1 MTLGSPH
8 YSETGHVQDPQSSVL
23 INPLSLKIMIVAG
36 EASGDKH
43 GAALAR
49 ALQKLA
55 SGFELE
61 IFGSG
66 GEKMRA
72 AGVETLVDARDVAII
87 GILEIVRA
95 FGKLYRAY
103 RKLLD
108 AARKRRPAVVV
119 LIDWPDFNIR
129 LARKLHR
136 KGFKI
141 VYYISPQVWAWR
153 GYRVRALRRYVDRML
168 VILPF
173 EAEFYKNADVEVEYV
188 GNPLVETVSADASRE
203 AFASRNGLD
212 ATRPIIALLPG
223 SRYKEV
229 HYHLPVMIDA
239 ALRLRI
245 ADCGLRIEES
255 THSDSQI
262 SAIRNPN
269 PQSAI
274 RNPQS
279 KDPQFV
285 IPVATTIDREQV
297 EAIVARSDAQGE
309 LDLAIV
315 ERDEYNALRHSEIAI
330 VASGTATVEAAI
342 LGTPMVIVYRGS
354 ELNWRLI
361 RPLIKLDTFGMVN
374 LIAGRRIAPELMQ
387 QDVTGEKI
395 AREVGQILG
404 DPSRL
409 AQMKRDLAIVRE
421 RLESGDGSASERAAA
436 TVMQLIADA

>member
-1 MTLGSPH
+1 
-8 YSETGHVQDPQSSVL
+8 
-23 INPLSLKIMIVAG
+23 MIVAG

-43 GAALAR
+43 GASLAR

-55 SGFELE
+55 PGFELE

-136 KGFKI
+136 EGFKI

-153 GYRVRALRRYVDRML
+153 RYRVRALRRYVDRML

-173 EAEFYKNADVEVEYV
+173 EKEFYKNAGVEVEYV
-188 GNPLVETVSADASRE
+188 GHPLVETVSADASRE
-203 AFASRNGLD
+203 AFASRNDLD

-229 HYHLPVMIDA
+229 HYHLPAMIDA

-245 ADCGLRIEES
+245 ADFGLRIE
-255 THSDSQI
+255 
-262 SAIRNPN
+262 NGGL
-269 PQSAI
+269 QSAI
-274 RNPQS
+274 HNPQFLHS
-279 KDPQFV
+279 YLN
-285 IPVATTIDREQV
+285 ATIGSTF
-297 EAIVARSDAQGE
+297 VAR
-309 LDLAIV
+309 
-315 ERDEYNALRHSEIAI
+315 R
-330 VASGTATVEAAI
+330 
-342 LGTPMVIVYRGS
+342 
-354 ELNWRLI
+354 
-361 RPLIKLDTFGMVN
+361 
-374 LIAGRRIAPELMQ
+374 AGR
-387 QDVTGEKI
+387 
-395 AREVGQILG
+395 
-404 DPSRL
+404 
-409 AQMKRDLAIVRE
+409 
-421 RLESGDGSASERAAA
+421 
-436 TVMQLIADA
+436 

>member
-1 MTLGSPH
+1 
-8 YSETGHVQDPQSSVL
+8 
-23 INPLSLKIMIVAG
+23 
-36 EASGDKH
+36 
-43 GAALAR
+43 
-49 ALQKLA
+49 
-55 SGFELE
+55 
-61 IFGSG
+61 
-66 GEKMRA
+66 
-72 AGVETLVDARDVAII
+72 
-87 GILEIVRA
+87 
-95 FGKLYRAY
+95 
-103 RKLLD
+103 
-108 AARKRRPAVVV
+108 
-119 LIDWPDFNIR
+119 
-129 LARKLHR
+129 
-136 KGFKI
+136 
-141 VYYISPQVWAWR
+141 
-153 GYRVRALRRYVDRML
+153 
-168 VILPF
+168 
-173 EAEFYKNADVEVEYV
+173 
-188 GNPLVETVSADASRE
+188 
-203 AFASRNGLD
+203 
-212 ATRPIIALLPG
+212 
-223 SRYKEV
+223 
-229 HYHLPVMIDA
+229 MIDA

-245 ADCGLRIEES
+245 SDCGLRIEES
-255 THSDSQI
+255 THSESQV

-421 RLESGDGSASERAAA
+421 RLESGNGSASERAAA

>member
-1 MTLGSPH
+1 
-8 YSETGHVQDPQSSVL
+8 
-23 INPLSLKIMIVAG
+23 MIVAG

-43 GAALAR
+43 GATLAR

-55 SGFELE
+55 PGFELE
-61 IFGSG
+61 IFGCG

-136 KGFKI
+136 EGFKI

-173 EAEFYKNADVEVEYV
+173 EAEFYKNAGVEVEYV
-188 GNPLVETVSADASRE
+188 GHPLVETVSADASRE

-212 ATRPIIALLPG
+212 AARPIIALLPG

-229 HYHLPVMIDA
+229 HYHLPAMIDA
-239 ALRLRI
+239 AIRLKTFQLRI
-245 ADCGLRIEES
+245 ADCGLRIEG
-255 THSDSQI
+255 TDSPQLAEYQA
-262 SAIRNPN
+262 SSVKSGIRY

-274 RNPQS
+274 GN
-279 KDPQFV
+279 PQFV

-297 EAIVARSDAQGE
+297 EAIVGRSDARGE

-330 VASGTATVEAAI
+330 VASGTATVEAAL

-387 QDVTGEKI
+387 RDVTGEKI
-395 AREVGQILG
+395 ASEVGQILG

-421 RLESGDGSASERAAA
+421 RLESGKGSASERAAA
-436 TVMQLIADA
+436 AVMQLIADA